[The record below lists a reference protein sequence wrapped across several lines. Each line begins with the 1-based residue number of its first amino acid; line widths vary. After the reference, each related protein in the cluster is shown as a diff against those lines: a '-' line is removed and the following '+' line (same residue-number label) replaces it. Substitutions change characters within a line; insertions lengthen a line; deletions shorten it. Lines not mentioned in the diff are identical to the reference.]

1 MASGRAQGR
10 ITAGGVIPRPAS
22 FSDSEPTP
30 ISKWTISPVWNRSL
44 RGYPTIHPASVQG
57 VKSASSLFTL
67 RELTS
72 WFGAESQA
80 VQGTTLFRGLY

>member
-1 MASGRAQGR
+1 MDDF
-10 ITAGGVIPRPAS
+10 AGLES
-22 FSDSEPTP
+22 
-30 ISKWTISPVWNRSL
+30 ISAWL
-44 RGYPTIHPASVQG
+44 LYPTIHPASVQG